1 MVRSGSNIANI
12 ELPEPYDNEQ
22 AAIAIIPIMLQGLL
36 RWRGW
41 AGGGGGIFEK
51 KRNGSMIMNLR
62 SMKTVFGMIKKPEIV
77 QETPL

>member
-1 MVRSGSNIANI
+1 MVRSGSNI

-51 KRNGSMIMNLR
+51 KRNGSMIINLR

>member
-41 AGGGGGIFEK
+41 AGGGGVFLK
-51 KRNGSMIMNLR
+51 KKEM
-62 SMKTVFGMIKKPEIV
+62 EA
-77 QETPL
+77 

>member
-1 MVRSGSNIANI
+1 MVRSGSNI

-22 AAIAIIPIMLQGLL
+22 AAIAIIPIMLKGLL

-41 AGGGGGIFEK
+41 AGGGGIFEK